1 VLISNCGCTLKELKF
16 EYSLEEAMMIW
27 ESYHISRL
35 NEYLA
40 VDKARKEAER
50 KMKSMRRR

>member
-1 VLISNCGCTLKELKF
+1 LKELKS

-27 ESYHISRL
+27 ESYHVSRL